1 MEVSYRETLGVSSEA
16 TFQEIRKAFLTK
28 VRELHPDKG
37 GDPETFRKFYE
48 AYQGLKEITKQDKQ
62 RDISSGG
69 SGENEEFESGETEE
83 NEENGGSG
91 DEEPE
96 KWWEWMTWM
105 GRWMK
110 RMAKGGD
117 TLRMKIAWNYIGK
130 TIQFEYD
137 NFPVEVC
144 LDAPMKQVQGGLRIQ
159 VIPIIQEPDTTINV
173 SSSSETGK
181 SIQTYWNEHHWLY
194 ILQKTEDHS
203 GGFQIKGGHRLLES
217 ETSGNIQI
225 YSESPLIQVL
235 WI

>member
-37 GDPETFRKFYE
+37 GDTETFRKFYE

-62 RDISSGG
+62 RHISSGG
-69 SGENEEFESGETEE
+69 FKKSTSGENEEFESGET
-83 NEENGGSG
+83 G

-137 NFPVEVC
+137 NLPVEVC

-159 VIPIIQEPDTTINV
+159 VIPIIQEPDTTVNV